1 MEVLFE
7 NSYVRDKKFAKD
19 IYKYLYFHRV
29 SIIVSYVFLSLIF
42 CANILLWIFE
52 EYYNLFVLVLVPSL
66 FAFRLYSYFR
76 SVKLMVKRDS
86 EVHGKEV
93 TVESVVTG
101 EGIQS
106 SVSTGSVSTLAIGN
120 IKKAVNTKKFILLH
134 TEAKMIHIFPK
145 DTFTKGNAE
154 DFIKFLKDKGIKVK

>member
-1 MEVLFE
+1 MDVLFE

-29 SIIVSYVFLSLIF
+29 SIIVSYVFLSLFF

-134 TEAKMIHIFPK
+134 TEAKLLYIFPK
-145 DTFTKGNAE
+145 DKFTKGNAE